1 MVTLV
6 TYQPPNGTAGTA
18 AHVHRPGR
26 ADGVGQPLVHSW
38 RLADSAAVPMVLR
51 TGTTSSANTPISL
64 SQQFEVL
71 VEIWR
76 NETGM
81 YSMDT
86 RKVSHPAYLR
96 IISMSHQA
104 IPLILNEL
112 RERGGHWYQALEA
125 ILGYNP
131 IRIAGTVSIR
141 ELKEKWLD
149 WGRQQGYIS

>member
-1 MVTLV
+1 MLTQVIHRPTD
-6 TYQPPNGTAGTA
+6 GTASA
-18 AHVHRPGR
+18 IHRPR
-26 ADGVGQPLVHSW
+26 KADSVGQRFVPGW
-38 RLADSAAVPMVLR
+38 RLADSAAVAMALH
-51 TGTTSSANTPISL
+51 TQTTSSSDISVWTQ
-64 SQQFEVL
+64 QQFEML
-71 VEIWR
+71 AERWR

-81 YSMDT
+81 YSVDT
-86 RKVSHPAYLR
+86 RKVSHPAYLN

-131 IRIAGTVSIR
+131 IQTDAPLSIR

-149 WGRQQGYIS
+149 WGKQQGHIS